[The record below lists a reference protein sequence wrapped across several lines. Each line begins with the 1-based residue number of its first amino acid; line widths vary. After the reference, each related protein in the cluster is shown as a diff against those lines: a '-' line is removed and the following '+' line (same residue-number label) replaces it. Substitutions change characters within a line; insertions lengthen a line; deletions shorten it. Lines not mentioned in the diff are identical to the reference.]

1 RVRGRAAAPDRRD
14 RPRRPLPVR
23 RDPRRGGGGRRTR
36 RPPPRD
42 LRPRRLPARAAD
54 GTALVLR
61 AGLPLEPAHGAAH
74 ARARGRRQL
83 HRSARRPPDAGL
95 HPGRHA
101 VDARGP
107 LPQAPRARQL
117 AHRPL
122 TASAPRTP
130 RARRR
135 APGLPPGSVGPSA
148 VGTDTLRRIPMT
160 TAPRTRRVI
169 IDTDAKN
176 EADDQFAIV
185 HALLSETLDVRGLIA
200 AHFGTSRSDTSM
212 LDSRAEID
220 LLLEHL
226 DRRDVRVENGAAD
239 PLPDETTPADS
250 PGARLIVEEARKEG
264 EGPLQIAFLGPLTDM
279 AAALLLD
286 PGIVETDTTVIW
298 IGGPGYDGREVGDRS
313 EVNLRNDIA
322 AANVVFRSG
331 IEIWQVPR
339 SAYVMTSV
347 GYAELEEKVRPCG
360 DLGAY
365 LVD

>member
-1 RVRGRAAAPDRRD
+1 
-14 RPRRPLPVR
+14 
-23 RDPRRGGGGRRTR
+23 
-36 RPPPRD
+36 
-42 LRPRRLPARAAD
+42 
-54 GTALVLR
+54 
-61 AGLPLEPAHGAAH
+61 
-74 ARARGRRQL
+74 
-83 HRSARRPPDAGL
+83 
-95 HPGRHA
+95 
-101 VDARGP
+101 
-107 LPQAPRARQL
+107 
-117 AHRPL
+117 
-122 TASAPRTP
+122 
-130 RARRR
+130 
-135 APGLPPGSVGPSA
+135 
-148 VGTDTLRRIPMT
+148 MT

-185 HALLSETLDVRGLIA
+185 HALLSETLDVRGLVA

-239 PLPDETTPADS
+239 PLPDETTAADS

-286 PGIVETDTTVIW
+286 PGIAETDTTVIW

-313 EVNLRNDIA
+313 EFNLRNDIA

-347 GYAELEEKVRPCG
+347 GYAELDEKVRPCG

-365 LVD
+365 LVDQLVEWNATWHPDPIEHRALGDSPAIGLMLNPMGGQFRTVPAPTFGAEGGMLPGGGHTVRVCELYDGRYLLEDMFAKLRRFAASRR

>member
-1 RVRGRAAAPDRRD
+1 
-14 RPRRPLPVR
+14 
-23 RDPRRGGGGRRTR
+23 
-36 RPPPRD
+36 
-42 LRPRRLPARAAD
+42 
-54 GTALVLR
+54 
-61 AGLPLEPAHGAAH
+61 
-74 ARARGRRQL
+74 
-83 HRSARRPPDAGL
+83 
-95 HPGRHA
+95 
-101 VDARGP
+101 
-107 LPQAPRARQL
+107 
-117 AHRPL
+117 
-122 TASAPRTP
+122 
-130 RARRR
+130 
-135 APGLPPGSVGPSA
+135 
-148 VGTDTLRRIPMT
+148 MT

-200 AHFGTSRSDTSM
+200 AHFGTSRSDTSL

-226 DRRDVRVENGAAD
+226 DMPGVRVENGAAD

-286 PGIVETDTTVIW
+286 PGIAETDTTVIW
-298 IGGPGYDGREVGDRS
+298 IGGPGYDGREAHDRS
-313 EVNLRNDIA
+313 EFNLRNDIA

-331 IEIWQVPR
+331 IRIWQVPR
-339 SAYVMTSV
+339 TAYVMTSV

-360 DLGAY
+360 ELGAY
-365 LVD
+365 LVDQLVAWNATWHAAPIEHRALGDSPAIGLMLNPMGGQFRTVPAPTFGAEGGLLPGGDHTVRVCELYDGRYLLEDMFAKLRRFAASRR